1 MSGHERAWIAVGAV
15 KPALVKSASTLGSN
29 GDAANVANSGPVKTS
44 GVGSAVARGF
54 LASGASAGG
63 AARGLTEEELLGVLQ
78 ARLAFGRIIAM
89 HCHPPTLY
97 QTH

>member
-1 MSGHERAWIAVGAV
+1 MAIAGRT
-15 KPALVKSASTLGSN
+15 PRT
-29 GDAANVANSGPVKTS
+29 
-44 GVGSAVARGF
+44 
-54 LASGASAGG
+54 AGG

>member
-1 MSGHERAWIAVGAV
+1 M
-15 KPALVKSASTLGSN
+15 LSTLRPILRPGGGAWLRAGSQLCRPCWLQRPPA
-29 GDAANVANSGPVKTS
+29 GERRW
-44 GVGSAVARGF
+44 GVVSMAIAGRTPRT
-54 LASGASAGG
+54 AGG